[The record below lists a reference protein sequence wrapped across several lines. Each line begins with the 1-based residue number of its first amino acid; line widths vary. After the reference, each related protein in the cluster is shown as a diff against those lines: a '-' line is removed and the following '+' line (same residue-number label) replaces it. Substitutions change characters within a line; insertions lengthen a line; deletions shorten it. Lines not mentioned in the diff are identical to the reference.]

1 MILIVE
7 SGSTKA
13 DWVLLD
19 GVNIDKFFQ
28 TKGWNP
34 LFLSSEQMML
44 RLKSYSELKAVYT
57 KIIEVHFYTPG
68 CSSASSFDILEFS
81 LTSFLLMLMLL

>member
-13 DWVLLD
+13 DWALLE
-19 GVNIDKFFQ
+19 GETTSISFQ

-34 LFLSSEQMML
+34 LFLDAELMEC
-44 RLKSYSELKAVYT
+44 RLQSYVELQSVYSRI
-57 KIIEVHFYTPG
+57 KIIY
-68 CSSASSFDILEFS
+68 
-81 LTSFLLMLMLL
+81 

>member
-19 GVNIDKFFQ
+19 GVNIISSFQ

-34 LFLSSEQMML
+34 LFLSLEQMML
-44 RLKSYSELKAVYT
+44 RLKSYSELKSVLT

-68 CSSASSFDILEFS
+68 CSVVSA
-81 LTSFLLMLMLL
+81 